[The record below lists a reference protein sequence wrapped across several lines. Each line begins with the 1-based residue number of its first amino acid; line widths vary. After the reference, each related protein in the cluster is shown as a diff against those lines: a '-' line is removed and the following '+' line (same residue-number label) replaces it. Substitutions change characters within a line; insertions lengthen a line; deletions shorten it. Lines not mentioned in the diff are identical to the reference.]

1 MLQNEEETLVRLR
14 EEMAFVGM
22 YVDLLQVRF
31 SEGFRVETDISDE
44 AMTAMS
50 CPARCSC

>member
-31 SEGFRVETDISDE
+31 PEGFAWRPTFR
-44 AMTAMS
+44 TR
-50 CPARCSC
+50 P